1 MLVKAVLMKL
11 GMTVYPILSTGRR
24 PMGLA
29 GTWAPPRRRAA
40 SRALS
45 AGRGPGPGGTVP
57 GRFVSPGAHHAGMNL
72 DGLTA
77 LVTGGAAGIGAGIA
91 ARLAAEGM
99 DVVIADL
106 DQRLGPQTAAQI
118 GGSFVYA
125 DLATSA
131 GVQAAIDG
139 ATRRPGPVG
148 VLVNNAG
155 GVAGPGFPAGRP
167 VDWQFT
173 LDLNLR
179 AVMLA
184 TQLILAPMA
193 GCGGGAI
200 INIASSAGLG
210 NTSHDAPQYAVA
222 KAGVIRLTGCLAP
235 LRESMGVRVNCI
247 CPGLVDTP
255 ASRRSRARMT
265 PAELAGLPPVLTPAD
280 IAQSMMGFLADDTIA
295 GRVMVCRGGEP
306 DQLLPLVDWQTA

>member
-1 MLVKAVLMKL
+1 MMNYIV
-11 GMTVYPILSTGRR
+11 S
-24 PMGLA
+24 
-29 GTWAPPRRRAA
+29 
-40 SRALS
+40 S
-45 AGRGPGPGGTVP
+45 AGGLP
-57 GRFVSPGAHHAGMNL
+57 GRFVSPRADNAGMNL

-106 DQRLGPQTAAQI
+106 DQRLGPETAAQI
-118 GGSFVYA
+118 GGSFVHA

-131 GVQAAIDG
+131 GVQTAIDT
-139 ATRRPGPVG
+139 AARRPGPVG

-155 GVAGPGFPAGRP
+155 GVEGRGFPAARP
-167 VDWQFT
+167 ADWQFT

-193 GCGGGAI
+193 ERGGGAI
-200 INIASSAGLG
+200 INLASSAGLG
-210 NTSHDAPQYAVA
+210 TTSHDSPQYAVA

-235 LRESMGVRVNCI
+235 LRDSMGVRVNCI

-255 ASRRSRARMT
+255 ASRRSRAWMT

-306 DQLLPLVDWQTA
+306 DHLLPLVDWQTA